1 MPWSRFPELQHGIQ
15 NLFLS
20 FFIKGV
26 NVYALFFISWYGVGA
41 ISQKSVGFKILFSSI
56 SYAFWRRLYVIHTE
70 GMSLWGNH
78 LYDMHY
84 FAAKSICDLWQLL
97 LGRKMAF
104 LNVYQWV
111 SHWWWK
117 YICLYCLL
125 QSYILLSYMAIIVYL
140 SKTFVCKC
148 FIYIDVNMSQSPDR
162 NCPIYSL
169 N

>member
-1 MPWSRFPELQHGIQ
+1 MICITLQ
-15 NLFLS
+15 LS
-20 FFIKGV
+20 
-26 NVYALFFISWYGVGA
+26 L
-41 ISQKSVGFKILFSSI
+41 
-56 SYAFWRRLYVIHTE
+56 
-70 GMSLWGNH
+70 
-78 LYDMHY
+78 
-84 FAAKSICDLWQLL
+84 CDLWQLL

-117 YICLYCLL
+117 FIYLYCLL

-169 N
+169 NYVIYDHTNTHGITQALQKMLWVVTYNRTFFAPIFFQKWQLQIEIEK